1 MLSNAAVS
9 LAIGIPTM
17 PLHFSSV
24 VFDLDGTLIDSAP
37 DMTRVLNRTLARFD
51 RPALTEAQ
59 VRGMGG
65 DGSANLVRRAFAATG
80 EPLDDTTVQPVL
92 RHYLDTYFEDTVP
105 SRLYPDV
112 VETLR
117 DLAAQG
123 VRLGLCTNKPERITR
138 KLLGMLGMSDLFGA
152 VAGGDTLPVKKP
164 DGGHLAWV
172 VERLG
177 GGPAAMVGDNGNDV
191 KAARAV
197 GIPVVAMSYGYP
209 RMPVEDLGADVILD
223 HFADLPAALQ
233 RLAG

>member
-1 MLSNAAVS
+1 
-9 LAIGIPTM
+9 M
-17 PLHFSSV
+17 PFPLSSV

-37 DMTRVLNRTLARFD
+37 DMTRVLNRTLTRFD

-59 VRGMGG
+59 VRTMVG
-65 DGSANLVRRAFAATG
+65 DGSANLVRQAFAATG
-80 EPLDDTTVQPVL
+80 EPLDDATVQPVL
-92 RHYLDTYFEDTVP
+92 RHYLDTYYEDSEP
-105 SRLYPDV
+105 PRLYPDV

-117 DLAAQG
+117 DLAGQG

-138 KLLGMLGMSDLFGA
+138 KLLGVLGLSDLFGA

-164 DGGHLAWV
+164 DGRHLGWV
-172 VERLG
+172 LEQLG

-223 HFADLPAALQ
+223 HFAELPAALARLA